1 MNLMSFVRKL
11 IYPEINLILGI
22 DIDSD
27 SIKISEVR
35 YRKGIK
41 PYFKNFAIETIPQGL
56 VDNGYIINEA
66 GFVDFFKEIL
76 ARNFFSTNYA
86 VVSINSRDMVLRQI
100 ELPLMAR
107 SEASEVLH
115 WDLEKYVPSAAN
127 EEHYYDMH
135 VLSESS
141 ENKQMRILLIA
152 VPKRIV
158 DSLMVVMGE
167 VGLKLLAV
175 DSEVLALGRTVPSD
189 GNRIVVDIDRLY
201 TKIIVFESGVPMI
214 SRLIALGWDRVE
226 DVLKKLA
233 DKPTDVSTTDFDT
246 GKSKELTELDNNRLN
261 LFVDDLTR
269 DVIRTITYFQSTNP
283 MSVVDKFLLIGENL
297 SNPEITDRF
306 ESRLKMQVD
315 VVDLFDYFNI
325 NSTFKREFL
334 KQYETQ
340 LMISV
345 GLALWGEGDI
355 V

>member
-1 MNLMSFVRKL
+1 M
-11 IYPEINLILGI
+11 
-22 DIDSD
+22 
-27 SIKISEVR
+27 
-35 YRKGIK
+35 
-41 PYFKNFAIETIPQGL
+41 
-56 VDNGYIINEA
+56 
-66 GFVDFFKEIL
+66 
-76 ARNFFSTNYA
+76 
-86 VVSINSRDMVLRQI
+86 
-100 ELPLMAR
+100 
-107 SEASEVLH
+107 
-115 WDLEKYVPSAAN
+115 
-127 EEHYYDMH
+127 
-135 VLSESS
+135 
-141 ENKQMRILLIA
+141 
-152 VPKRIV
+152 
-158 DSLMVVMGE
+158 
-167 VGLKLLAV
+167 
-175 DSEVLALGRTVPSD
+175 LALGRTVPSD

>member
-1 MNLMSFVRKL
+1 MNLKSRL
-11 IYPEINLILGI
+11 RRLLYPEINLILGI

-27 SIKISEVR
+27 SLKLSEVR
-35 YRKGIK
+35 YRKGMK
-41 PYFKNFAIETIPQGL
+41 PYFKNFAIEAIPQGL

-66 GFVDFFKEIL
+66 GFIDFFKEIL
-76 ARNFFSTNYA
+76 ARNFFTTQYA

-100 ELPLMAR
+100 ELPLMAHT
-107 SEASEVLH
+107 EAREVLR

-141 ENKQMRILLIA
+141 ETKLMRILLVA

-158 DSLMVVMGE
+158 DSLMVVMREG
-167 VGLKLLAV
+167 GLKLLAV
-175 DSEVLALGRTVPSD
+175 DSEVLALGRTVPSE

-226 DVLKKLA
+226 DVLKKLSERA
-233 DKPTDVSTTDFDT
+233 ARTEIPEIDAVQPD
-246 GKSKELTELDNNRLN
+246 ELTEHDNERLN

-269 DVIRTITYFQSTNP
+269 DIIRTITYFQSTNP
-283 MSVVDKFLLIGENL
+283 MSTIDKFLLIGENL
-297 SNPEITDRF
+297 SDREITSRF
-306 ESRLKMQVD
+306 ESRLRMQVD
-315 VVDLFDYFNI
+315 VVNLFDSFNI
-325 NSTFKREFL
+325 NSVFKREFL